1 MLYVLLSDLDSFSSQ
16 IVKTLKKFFMLKRA
30 SFCMCSWKHNC
41 DDFKTEES
49 NIQVEEPGNTAPVSD
64 QGN

>member
-1 MLYVLLSDLDSFSSQ
+1 M
-16 IVKTLKKFFMLKRA
+16 KTLKKFFMLKRA